1 MLLYMPEIVPDK
13 IRLPSVAYPI
23 ELLNEDMI
31 TAHNNL
37 IAKKEYLVDL
47 NSQVATTTQ
56 EILGLQYQLMSLYV
70 QTTGTFPGVTRPK

>member
-31 TAHNNL
+31 NAHNNL
-37 IAKKEYLVDL
+37 IAKKEYLNDL
-47 NSQVATTTQ
+47 NSQIATTTQ

-70 QTTGTFPGVTRPK
+70 SIAGTFPGVPKPK